1 MINHIHGIGSK
12 AFALL
17 LSMDRLELRDK
28 EKAIEEYWDAD
39 FGVLECIDAQAIN
52 AEDENGNLYDYQ

>member
-1 MINHIHGIGSK
+1 MRYYVTMAIKGRFICGVEAK
-12 AFALL
+12 DLKEA
-17 LSMDRLELRDK
+17 K

-52 AEDENGNLYDYQ
+52 AEDEDGNLYDYQ